1 MCVEAPLW
9 EILVL
14 WNEAEREYKISPTG
28 WIKVEVVCKG
38 DTCPKK
44 GEKRKKRKGKKTKR
58 KDSKKEKKKNGTRKK
73 VAPLSFSKARKS
85 VENSVCWSTR
95 CWNTKMAPTGKEKKR
110 RKRWHLPALA
120 RKRESRK
127 MAPTSLCPQIV
138 SQQAPAPQT
147 KALKLASKFVSHNSR
162 DFSKCFCSTS
172 WGESIQEPFKNHSSP
187 QPSRSCW
194 PSKPYWSSKPDV
206 LRAHLWDAGI
216 QSWVPSVGYKPFA
229 PQGEA

>member
-14 WNEAEREYKISPTG
+14 WNAAEGEYKISPTG

-38 DTCPKK
+38 DTCPKNRGKKERK
-44 GEKRKKRKGKKTKR
+44 GKERKQKERQQKRKK
-58 KDSKKEKKKNGTRKK
+58 EKNGTRKK
-73 VAPLSFSKARKS
+73 VAPISFSKARKN

-95 CWNTKMAPTGKEKKR
+95 CWNTKMAPTGKEKNR

-127 MAPTSLCPQIV
+127 MVPTGLCPQIV

-147 KALKLASKFVSHNSR
+147 KALKLASESVSHNSR

-172 WGESIQEPFKNHSSP
+172 
-187 QPSRSCW
+187 
-194 PSKPYWSSKPDV
+194 
-206 LRAHLWDAGI
+206 
-216 QSWVPSVGYKPFA
+216 
-229 PQGEA
+229 